1 MEHNQYGYHQE
12 EESSANDQE
21 QLVSLQKNLLKVWE
35 EFNVE
40 EYYQNIIL
48 SYLDSLSDSQARE
61 EITK

>member
-21 QLVSLQKNLLKVWE
+21 QLVSLQKKLLKVWE

-48 SYLDSLSDSQARE
+48 SYLDSLSDS
-61 EITK
+61 